1 MGCKFTIRIWEDFNN
16 RGATSPGTI
25 VLPVRREL
33 SFYAE
38 SGDEAEQRVRN
49 DIAAGNIP
57 AGRVYQ
63 ICPCM
68 SEAGLIRTIA
78 VSLDGS
84 CQRVFLDPAEG
95 LYGESRRIRLPRP
108 RVPDADESVQRLL
121 DVLKS

>member
-1 MGCKFTIRIWEDFNN
+1 MSHKYTIRIWEDFNQ
-16 RGATSPGTI
+16 RGSTTPGTI

-38 SGDEAEQRVRN
+38 SGEEAEQRVRN
-49 DIAAGNIP
+49 DVAAGNIP

-63 ICPCM
+63 ICPSM
-68 SEAGLIRTIA
+68 AEAGLIRTIA
-78 VSLDGS
+78 ASLDGS

-108 RVPDADESVQRLL
+108 RVPDADESVTRLQ
-121 DVLKS
+121 DALKR